1 MDGGKQL
8 IKVYEK
14 QAEMIQAMCDYQ
26 RVITLACRQCGKC
39 VYEDSII
46 KIRNKKTG
54 EIEEITI
61 KDFFERFNK

>member
-1 MDGGKQL
+1 
-8 IKVYEK
+8 
-14 QAEMIQAMCDYQ
+14 MIQAMCDYQ

-39 VYEDSII
+39 LHSDSII